1 MKSTD
6 SNRPR
11 ILIIDDMAINQM
23 LLSSQLEALDVEA
36 DVASSGENGIELYK
50 KNHYDLILL
59 DQIMP
64 DMDGYETFAQLTDIF
79 KAQGREV
86 PVICE
91 TADDSDEAKTK
102 LKEAGFAEVM
112 IKPIDF
118 GELHDMMVRQL
129 GDSYKSVH
137 QPVREATDEEL
148 EAAYQELPEWLHSI
162 EGLDVRYG
170 LKRCG
175 GNASDYMDALA
186 IFVASIDDKAKSVQH
201 YLEADNERI
210 QILRLHSLKSSSR
223 LVGAVTLA
231 EQAAALEAAGKV
243 GNEKALK
250 SGTETLIAHY
260 REIEEQLKAHLGGNA
275 KEAGILPPVSDETL
289 HEIYAA
295 LADAVR
301 ADDGDN
307 IDTLLRSLGEYA
319 LESADAVRLERLKI
333 ARRKMDKEVLQ
344 NILAEV
350 E

>member
-1 MKSTD
+1 MKSTE
-6 SNRPR
+6 SSRPR

-36 DVASSGENGIELYK
+36 DVASSGEKGLELYRQ
-50 KNHYDLILL
+50 NHYDLILL

-64 DMDGYETFAQLTDIF
+64 DMDGYETFARLKEIF
-79 KAQGREV
+79 KEQGREV
-86 PVICE
+86 PVVCE
-91 TADDSDEAKTK
+91 TADDSAEAETK
-102 LKEAGFAEVM
+102 LKEAGFTEILV
-112 IKPIDF
+112 KPIDF

-129 GDSYKSVH
+129 GEIYSAIRK
-137 QPVREATDEEL
+137 PVKEATEEEL
-148 EAAYQELPEWLHSI
+148 DAAYNELPEWLHSI
-162 EGLDVRYG
+162 NGLDVRYG

-186 IFVASIDDKAKSVQH
+186 IFVASIDDKAKSVKH

-260 REIEEQLKAHLGGNA
+260 REIEEQLKAHLGGGS
-275 KEAGILPPVSDETL
+275 ESSGILPPVSDETL
-289 HEIYAA
+289 HDIYSA
-295 LADAVR
+295 LDEAVR
-301 ADDGDN
+301 TDDTDS
-307 IDTLLRSLGEYA
+307 IDTLLHSLGEYA
-319 LESADAVRLERLKI
+319 LSSEDAVRFERLKI

-350 E
+350 L